1 MGGSRREREGRASAV
16 GAGVGFRAD
25 EERREPLTRR
35 RIVEAALAVV
45 DREGLGALTMRRL
58 GVELGFEAMALYR
71 HVPNK
76 AALVDYVVEAVWSE
90 MELPETGGDPWRTL
104 EELAHAFRNLAGA
117 HPNVFPVLAGRPVT
131 LGGAMR
137 PVEFTLRTL
146 GEAGCSGELV
156 AQAFRYLVGY
166 AYGSVLRE
174 MADRAAAAASDAQ
187 LWYDLRRV
195 PADQFPAIVA
205 AGRHFARYDFDASFD
220 WGLRAAVEGLKTQLG
235 QQRGRPT
242 GQAQTATTRSATRT
256 RRSRPPST

>member
-1 MGGSRREREGRASAV
+1 MNRGRSELGGGDAD
-16 GAGVGFRAD
+16 AGFPAGD
-25 EERREPLTRR
+25 EKREPLTRR
-35 RIVEAALAVV
+35 RVVEAALSVV
-45 DREGLGALTMRRL
+45 DREGLVALTMRRL

-90 MELPETGGDPWRTL
+90 MELPEPGGDPWRTL
-104 EELAHAFRNLAGA
+104 EELAHAFRRLARA

-146 GEAGCSGELV
+146 QEAGCSDELV

-174 MADRAAAAASDAQ
+174 MGDRAAAAAPDAH
-187 LWYDLRRV
+187 LWYDLRQV

-205 AGRHFARYDFDASFD
+205 AGPHFARYDFDASFD
-220 WGLRAAVEGLKTQLG
+220 WGLTAAVEGLKTQLG